1 MSGSSRASANA
12 STVCLDG
19 YRTCQ
24 NESWKT
30 VSGQCSLFIAPC
42 ISHTLFINFYSSFL
56 WIDFTNLFQEFFAQ
70 HVSNGQ
76 RNQKSAYRK
85 YKILHALFD
94 PSEYSDVRQ
103 IFYVIGAILLFPCT
117 ARKLLLLVIFLLFST
132 GFQSQSADS
141 KRSDCHADPSPD
153 VRHIAG
159 LCIAA
164 LLGRGCIGYT
174 AACKV
179 EQLLSLA

>member
-1 MSGSSRASANA
+1 MQTQAPSAWMA
-12 STVCLDG
+12 

-24 NESWKT
+24 NEAWKT
-30 VSGQCSLFIAPC
+30 VSGQCSLFYSTVHQSYPV
-42 ISHTLFINFYSSFL
+42 HQFLFFFL

-103 IFYVIGAILLFPCT
+103 IFYAIGAILLFPCT
-117 ARKLLLLVIFLLFST
+117 ARKLFTPRHLSSFFHGV
-132 GFQSQSADS
+132 SAPVRRLQE
-141 KRSDCHADPSPD
+141 KRLPC
-153 VRHIAG
+153 
-159 LCIAA
+159 
-164 LLGRGCIGYT
+164 
-174 AACKV
+174 
-179 EQLLSLA
+179 